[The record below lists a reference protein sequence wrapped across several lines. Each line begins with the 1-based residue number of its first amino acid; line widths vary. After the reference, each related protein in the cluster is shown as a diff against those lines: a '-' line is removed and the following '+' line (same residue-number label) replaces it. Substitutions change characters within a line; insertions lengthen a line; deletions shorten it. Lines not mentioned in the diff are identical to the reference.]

1 MHQQNIDEDSIDR
14 FLEKLD
20 SLFKKYGWKMI
31 VSAPP
36 VIGFLLFFTYFT
48 RNKFYP
54 SFDIIQFSSLLL
66 SAFLIVALTIGALIS
81 IMSAPALIFKYLFFE
96 SKAAK
101 SSFRKKVYLMVN
113 IEGSSSIRMLASIIA
128 SPAILGAL
136 LCFGSMILYGDY
148 FVIIFFTIPIL
159 VGITSTIE
167 SKIRN
172 NLCRDLS
179 LNLFFTT
186 SFSIMIGNLSILTF
200 IEAIIPSIKLLGD
213 DTMQSV
219 ALLLIAMAIILT
231 INFSCLV
238 GLAGAKYALYINS
251 IVAVTVLFYSGF
263 ATSLPETIVKKLDI
277 GNYKALSI
285 AFKKDFCSPRI
296 MQLDI
301 KEDCTIDEAHII
313 WSMGDIYFFTKES
326 KQGGTYTFRVPK
338 ENIKTIITHTTMDKS
353 NTIK

>member
-1 MHQQNIDEDSIDR
+1 MHQQNIDEDAIDR

-20 SLFKKYGWKMI
+20 SLFKKYGWKI
-31 VSAPP
+31 IISAPP

-66 SAFLIVALTIGALIS
+66 SAFLIVALTIGALIL
-81 IMSAPALIFKYLFFE
+81 IMSAPALIFKYFFFE

-101 SSFRKKVYLMVN
+101 SSFRKKIYLMAN
-113 IEGSSSIRMLASIIA
+113 IEDSNPIRMLASIIA

-136 LCFGSMILYGDY
+136 LCYGSMLLYSDY
-148 FVIIFFTIPIL
+148 FVAIFFAIPIL
-159 VGITSTIE
+159 VATTSTIE

-172 NLCRDLS
+172 NLCQNLS
-179 LNLFFTT
+179 LNLFLTT
-186 SFSIMIGNLSILTF
+186 STSIMIGNLSILTF
-200 IEAIIPSIKLLGD
+200 IEATFPNIKLLGD
-213 DTMQSV
+213 DTTQSIAFLLMTLAI
-219 ALLLIAMAIILT
+219 ALAIS
-231 INFSCLV
+231 FSCLV
-238 GLAGAKYALYINS
+238 GLAGAKYTLYINS
-251 IVAVTVLFYSGF
+251 FISITVLFYSGF

-301 KEDCTIDEAHII
+301 KEDCTIDDAHII